1 MTETP
6 PPNPG
11 AMLRSKAFVVVLVF
25 AAIIGVV
32 VSLVAWGYLELIY
45 GVQKW
50 VFTELPGEI
59 GFSSQPT
66 WWPLPV
72 LGIAGIIVAVAIVY
86 LPGHGGHLPF
96 KGFQAGATQPI
107 AVPGVALAGFATLA
121 LGAVLGPEMPLLAI
135 GGGLAIFAVHQVR
148 KDAPQQ
154 MLMVLTAAGGF
165 AALSFVFGSPVI
177 AGVLLVEAAGLG
189 RRQAPLILLP
199 GLTAAGIGA
208 LTYTGVKSWTGL
220 STANYAITP
229 IALPHFGSPT
239 IGDFVWA
246 IAMGIAAAAV
256 TFLIVQLARRAY
268 PLVIRRAL
276 IATPVAGLA
285 VAGLAII
292 FFEWTGKGENNVL
305 FSGQSELGPLVAS
318 AAGWSVGA
326 LVLLV
331 IVKGLAWS
339 VSMASFRGGPAFP
352 ALFIGAAGGI
362 AASHLPGFSLA
373 PAVAV
378 GMAAMFVSMLGLP
391 LSAIVLSAFL
401 TASAGFTGISPLV
414 IVGTVTAFLVTNL
427 LTSLVPADEPAQ
439 ASGTSPAPAAGDA
452 AGLPDAPA
460 AG

>member
-1 MTETP
+1 M
-6 PPNPG
+6 
-11 AMLRSKAFVVVLVF
+11 
-25 AAIIGVV
+25 
-32 VSLVAWGYLELIY
+32 
-45 GVQKW
+45 
-50 VFTELPGEI
+50 
-59 GFSSQPT
+59 
-66 WWPLPV
+66 
-72 LGIAGIIVAVAIVY
+72 
-86 LPGHGGHLPF
+86 
-96 KGFQAGATQPI
+96 
-107 AVPGVALAGFATLA
+107 
-121 LGAVLGPEMPLLAI
+121 
-135 GGGLAIFAVHQVR
+135 
-148 KDAPQQ
+148 
-154 MLMVLTAAGGF
+154 
-165 AALSFVFGSPVI
+165 
-177 AGVLLVEAAGLG
+177 
-189 RRQAPLILLP
+189 P

-256 TFLIVQLARRAY
+256 TFLIVQLARRTY

-305 FSGQSELGPLVAS
+305 FSGQSELGPLVTS

-331 IVKGLAWS
+331 IFKGLAWS

-362 AASHLPGFSLA
+362 VASHLPGFSLA

-427 LTSLVPADEPAQ
+427 LTSLVPRMSPPRRRARHRRRQQATRRRCRTVPSGLGVLGFGCTRSRNAALGRANEETYDPADQDQVQEHLRRHDQTRRVGGRGDVAKADRREDRDGEIQRARMVEPLGERRARRIGHRQVDRREQDEEQRDDDTEGDGCAQ
-439 ASGTSPAPAAGDA
+439 LRETLPA
-452 AGLPDAPA
+452 
-460 AG
+460 